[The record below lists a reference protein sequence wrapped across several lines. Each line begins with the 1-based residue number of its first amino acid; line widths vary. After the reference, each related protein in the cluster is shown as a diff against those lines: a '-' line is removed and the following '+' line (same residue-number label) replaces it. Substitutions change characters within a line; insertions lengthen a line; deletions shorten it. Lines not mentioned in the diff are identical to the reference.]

1 MQGIKK
7 LYVMKKA
14 KIIFALLATCL
25 FIVVITLGCTH
36 LDPVQNPLE
45 SSINTIPKNF
55 DWKMIKELTCTIRVN
70 SISGISDNTIRVIR
84 IFNSS
89 QLSDGTLIASGAAKP
104 DMAFNV
110 KLTLPTALQSIYVQ
124 QILPDGTKIMQVVAV
139 TGSALNISF
148 LSSTP
153 AGSPQIISN
162 ASYISANVPLV
173 DNDGDGVFNDCDVDD
188 SDASVAFA
196 SYFPSAS
203 TWGTYIFEDLW
214 PVKGDYDVNDMVLGF
229 KVTFFTNSSNL
240 ITKLNL
246 DYNLRAAG
254 CKHNLAAAFQLD
266 NVAASNVASVT
277 GQVLV
282 GSSPFEVGSNGTENG
297 VLLAVLPLFNNT
309 RDIVSY
315 PEYLN
320 TVSGTSVVTA
330 DSQISMRFTAPV
342 LQANITMSS
351 FNMFIVANERGREIH
366 LPTYLG
372 TTKFDASL
380 ANGYTLYPGDMF
392 KNSDGMMWGLLIPEP
407 FEYPSEES
415 SIIDAYSHFSEWA
428 TSGGISYTDWYR
440 PLVGNIDR
448 EFIYQALLDESVT
461 DVDGNIYTIVT
472 IGTQTW
478 MGSNL
483 KTTRYRNN
491 DLIGTTT
498 PATLD
503 ISGESSPKYQWAY
516 SGNEENVASYGRLYT
531 WYVVNDS
538 RNICPVGWHV
548 PTNAE
553 WTTLATFLGGLSV
566 AGGKLKEAGT
576 GHWQN
581 PNLGATN
588 SSGFTALPGGYHS
601 SLGFFDTI
609 GYYGL
614 WWSSTEITIT
624 NAGYLN
630 MGKDY
635 VELFMSNYTKSYGFS
650 VRCVKDI

>member
-1 MQGIKK
+1 
-7 LYVMKKA
+7 MKKA

-25 FIVVITLGCTH
+25 FIVVMTLGCTH

-55 DWKMIKELTCTIRVN
+55 DWKMVKELNCTIRVN

-139 TGSALNISF
+139 TGSTLNINF

-188 SDASVAFA
+188 NDASVAFA

-246 DYNLRAAG
+246 DYNLLAAG

-282 GSSPFEVGSNGTENG
+282 GTTPFAVGSNGTENG

-315 PEYLN
+315 SGYLN
-320 TVSGTSVVTA
+320 TVSGTNVVTT
-330 DSQISMRFTAPV
+330 DNQISMRFTAPV
-342 LQANITMSS
+342 LQANITMAS

-366 LPTYLG
+366 LPTYQG

-428 TSGGISYTDWYR
+428 TSGGISYPDWYR
-440 PLVGNIDR
+440 PLVGYIDR
-448 EFIYQALLDESVT
+448 EYIYQELLDESVT
-461 DVDGNIYTIVT
+461 DVDGNIYTVVT

-516 SGNEENVASYGRLYT
+516 GGNEANVTSYGRLYT
-531 WYVVNDS
+531 WYAVNDS

-548 PTNAE
+548 PTDAE
-553 WTTLATFLGGLSV
+553 WTTLSTFLGGLSV
-566 AGGKLKEAGT
+566 AGGKLKEEGT
-576 GHWQN
+576 GHWAT
-581 PNLGATN
+581 PNSGATN
-588 SSGFTALPGGYHS
+588 SSGFTFLPGGFHRS
-601 SLGFFDTI
+601 SGIFDTM
-609 GYYGL
+609 GDYGL
-614 WWSSTEITIT
+614 LWSSTEISTT
-624 NAGYLN
+624 NAGYLYMSKYN
-630 MGKDY
+630 DD
-635 VELFMSNYTKSYGFS
+635 LFMYDYTMSYGFS
-650 VRCVKDI
+650 VRCIKNP